1 MPGSPLEEVFARLG
15 EGQMVVMVPEES
27 EAAEGDLVMGAELVT
42 PDRA

>member
-1 MPGSPLEEVFARLG
+1 MPGSPFEEDFARLR